1 MTNHWLT
8 NRDSLLLK
16 RCHRI
21 SKMWGP
27 HKSCAKLE
35 LYCIIIKWWC
45 NTILRTEPIV
55 TAISNVSS
63 WFHQF
68 LGEIWDGCADV
79 GGSNCPVQGSL
90 IRTGW
95 ISCILLWSLSHCRP
109 SDDQSNET
117 SKGKKKK
124 KKGKSRALRVFARWN
139 NDSICVQDFVQAFKH
154 HISHSLGA
162 KDEISAGSSG
172 CLSQNCWIHI

>member
-79 GGSNCPVQGSL
+79 GRPNCPVQGSL

-95 ISCILLWSLSHCRP
+95 ISCILWSLSHCRP
-109 SDDQSNET
+109 GNEQSNATFKGLVET
-117 SKGKKKK
+117 MISSVY
-124 KKGKSRALRVFARWN
+124 KSLCKPSNIMYHAAWAQKTKSALV
-139 NDSICVQDFVQAFKH
+139 
-154 HISHSLGA
+154 
-162 KDEISAGSSG
+162 SSG
-172 CLSQNCWIHI
+172 CLSQNLKGCLIF